1 MNIKIKNPKYKF
13 CVLMPISQRD
23 DVYRIIDKAIL
34 SVYKNSIIPNQF
46 IIIVDGPLNKKF
58 IKKIY
63 YYKKKFKIQI
73 IWLKKKSKGITFP
86 LNEGLAKVKTPFVAR
101 ADADDINE
109 LDRFEKQISYAKKGY
124 ELIGSNITEI
134 DLKGKIL
141 CTKKMPE
148 KFFEIKRYSKIRN
161 PFNHMTVFFKKDLA
175 VKYGGYPNLYL
186 KEDYGL
192 WLKFIKNNRKI
203 ININSTLVR
212 ATTGEDFY
220 TNRRSGLEYVKSEF
234 GISNCLFK
242 LKINN
247 LFETII
253 ILILRISFI
262 LLLSKIK
269 KIFYLKFLR
278 TKMTNY

>member
-13 CVLMPISQRD
+13 CVLMPVFQRD
-23 DVYRIIDKAIL
+23 DLYKIIDEAIT
-34 SVYKNSIIPNQF
+34 SIFKNSIIPNQF
-46 IIIVDGPLNKKF
+46 IIIVDGPLKKKF

-63 YYKKKFKIQI
+63 FYKKKYNIQI
-73 IWLKKKSKGITFP
+73 VWLNEKSKGITKP
-86 LNEGLAKVKTPFVAR
+86 LNEGLLKVKTPFVAR

-109 LDRFEKQISYAKKGY
+109 SNRFEQQISYAKKGY

-134 DLKGKIL
+134 DLKKKIL
-141 CTKKMPE
+141 SVKKMPQ
-148 KFFEIKRYSKIRN
+148 KFLDIKRYSKIRN

-175 VKYGGYPNLYL
+175 IKYGGYPDLYL

-192 WLKFIKNNRKI
+192 WLKFIKNKRKI

-220 TNRRSGLEYVKSEF
+220 INRRSGLEYVKSEF
-234 GISNCLFK
+234 GISKYLFN

-253 ILILRISFI
+253 ILTLRVSFI
-262 LLLSKIK
+262 LLFSKIK

-278 TKMTNY
+278 TI

>member
-13 CVLMPISQRD
+13 CVLMPIFQRD
-23 DVYRIIDKAIL
+23 DLYKIIDEAIT
-34 SVYKNSIIPNQF
+34 SIFKNSVIPNQF
-46 IIIVDGPLNKKF
+46 IIIVDGPLKKKF

-63 YYKKKFKIQI
+63 FYKKKYNIQI
-73 IWLKKKSKGITFP
+73 IWLNKKSKGITRP
-86 LNEGLAKVKTPFVAR
+86 LNEGLLKVKTPFVAR

-109 LDRFEKQISYAKKGY
+109 LNRFKKQISYAKKGY

-134 DLKGKIL
+134 DLKKKIL
-141 CTKKMPE
+141 SVKKMPE
-148 KFFEIKRYSKIRN
+148 KFLDIKRYSKIRN

-175 VKYGGYPNLYL
+175 IKYGGYPDLYL

-192 WLKFIKNNRKI
+192 WLKFIKNKRKI
-203 ININSTLVR
+203 ININSTLVQ

-220 TNRRSGLEYVKSEF
+220 INRRSGLEYVKSEF
-234 GISNCLFK
+234 GISKYLFN

-253 ILILRISFI
+253 ILILRVSFI
-262 LLLSKIK
+262 LLFSKIK

-278 TKMTNY
+278 TI

>member
-13 CVLMPISQRD
+13 CVLMPIFQRD
-23 DVYRIIDKAIL
+23 DLYKIIDEAIT
-34 SVYKNSIIPNQF
+34 SIFKNSIIPNQF
-46 IIIVDGPLNKKF
+46 IIIVDGPLKKKF

-63 YYKKKFKIQI
+63 FYKKKYNIQI
-73 IWLKKKSKGITFP
+73 IWLNEKSKGITKP
-86 LNEGLAKVKTPFVAR
+86 LNEGLLKVKTPFVAR

-109 LDRFEKQISYAKKGY
+109 LNRFEQQISYAKKGY

-134 DLKGKIL
+134 DLKKKIL
-141 CTKKMPE
+141 SVKKMPQ
-148 KFFEIKRYSKIRN
+148 KFLDIKRYSKIRN

-175 VKYGGYPNLYL
+175 IKYGGYPDLYL

-192 WLKFIKNNRKI
+192 WLKFIKNKRKI
-203 ININSTLVR
+203 TNINSTLVQ

-220 TNRRSGLEYVKSEF
+220 INRRSGLEYVKSEF
-234 GISNCLFK
+234 IISKYLFN

-253 ILILRISFI
+253 ILILRVSFI
-262 LLLSKIK
+262 LLFSKIK

-278 TKMTNY
+278 TI